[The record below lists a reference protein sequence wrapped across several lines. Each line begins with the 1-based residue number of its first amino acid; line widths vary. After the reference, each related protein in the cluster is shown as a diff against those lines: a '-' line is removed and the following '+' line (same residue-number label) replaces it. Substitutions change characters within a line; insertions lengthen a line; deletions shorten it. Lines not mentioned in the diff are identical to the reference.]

1 MLGLTKF
8 LQMKVNFLKLVES
21 LEVRLHRPW
30 VLAYPTSVIE
40 EILYVEVYIMG
51 YIPESPCTL
60 NSRPVPI
67 TIPCCF
73 HILLSLPLKQC

>member
-1 MLGLTKF
+1 M
-8 LQMKVNFLKLVES
+8 ES

-51 YIPESPCTL
+51 YIPELTMYTEQQA
-60 NSRPVPI
+60 RTYHHPVLFSHPVLAP
-67 TIPCCF
+67 TKAM
-73 HILLSLPLKQC
+73 LTR